1 MSYVAQVFG
10 PTLYIERTVAKL
22 LNIRIFNGFGRSWI
36 RLKPLKTQNDQ
47 SRTVHFCHFSQSINP
62 TNSLRNSVEME
73 CFVKWLTT
81 EQTDP
86 STYKLRPMRWSPS
99 NYSQSRLRN
108 LSIPILWS
116 CCSVDKSVVMTTARD
131 WCGGSSAHCGQHM
144 SPSVGYCRTPT
155 FTVYLFCIC
164 LSLLSNKKTRI
175 YADLPKWW

>member
-22 LNIRIFNGFGRSWI
+22 LNIRIFNGFDRSWI

-47 SRTVHFCHFSQSINP
+47 SRTVHFCHVSQSINP
-62 TNSLRNSVEME
+62 TNSFRNSVEME

-108 LSIPILWS
+108 LSIPIVKLLQRWQECRHDDS
-116 CCSVDKSVVMTTARD
+116 TWLMRRVI
-131 WCGGSSAHCGQHM
+131 SAL
-144 SPSVGYCRTPT
+144 RPT
-155 FTVYLFCIC
+155 HVAICQLLPYAYVYSLLVLYLFIV
-164 LSLLSNKKTRI
+164 TE
-175 YADLPKWW
+175 